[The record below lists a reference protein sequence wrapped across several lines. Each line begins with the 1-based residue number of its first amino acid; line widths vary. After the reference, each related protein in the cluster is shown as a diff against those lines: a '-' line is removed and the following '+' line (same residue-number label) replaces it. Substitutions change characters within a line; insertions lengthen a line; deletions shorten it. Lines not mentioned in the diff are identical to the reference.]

1 MRRYGWLRVGG
12 MMPAL
17 LLVCG
22 CIPASWVSPAP
33 PPTPPRAAPA
43 AGAAAGDGPT
53 LPPPRAAGEGPAL
66 PPPVPGPAAK
76 SGAGKPA
83 TPPPPGPTPSPELAA
98 ALRPVQHEEPSSR
111 QAADLAQRLADTRDE
126 SKILA
131 ARLQEFQAQ
140 IDEKNLALAAAKSE
154 VRRVTEEIKQTREQI
169 DHWTREVGN
178 LRVRAE
184 TAEKE
189 NQASLKALSQLVEMM
204 IVQETARAGKPPA
217 APLSAPAAPGKSA
230 P

>member
-1 MRRYGWLRVGG
+1 MRQNGWLRVGG

-43 AGAAAGDGPT
+43 AGAAAGEGPT

-76 SGAGKPA
+76 SGAGKSA
-83 TPPPPGPTPSPELAA
+83 TPPPGPTPSPELAM

-178 LRVRAE
+178 LRARAE

-204 IVQETARAGKPPA
+204 IVQETARSGKPPA
-217 APLSAPAAPGKSA
+217 APVSVPAVPGKSG